1 MAASAKI
8 IDLRNLL
15 AERFPHPSCT
25 TAKRLNT
32 GLPFLEESIGGGLP
46 RGAITELISPGTSAG
61 SASLIH
67 ALVHCAYRD
76 NYFLA
81 LIDGRD
87 SFDPC
92 GLDNAWLQHL
102 LWVRCSKASEA
113 VKAADL
119 LLRDG
124 NFPLVIVDLVLN
136 APEEL
141 RKIPQTNW
149 YRLQRLVEVLP
160 TACLVLTRYEM
171 VSSAQLK
178 LVLENSWDIQTFES
192 EDALSRLRI
201 VVKRSHVQIELRISS
216 QRSTRHDVRHDL
228 FAEFLFAGS
237 HAASAGT
244 LRKTSSVD
252 RRTRKETGHHST
264 ERSRRKRRYSK
275 RNDPEPGVG
284 AIIAGG
290 HQSSCTHAGKI
301 DTGNFASLRVYSQS
315 FCGRHC
321 AGCLHSSV
329 YELPQFE

>member
-25 TAKRLNT
+25 TTRPLST
-32 GLPFLEESIGGGLP
+32 GLPCLEEAIGGGVP
-46 RGAITELISPGTSAG
+46 RAAITELISPETNAG
-61 SASLIH
+61 SASLIR
-67 ALVHCAYRD
+67 ALIHCAYRD
-76 NYFLA
+76 HYFLA
-81 LIDGRD
+81 LIDGGD

-92 GLDNAWLQHL
+92 GLDNGQLQHL
-102 LWVRCSKASEA
+102 FWVRCSKASEG

-124 NFPLVIVDLVLN
+124 NFPLVIIDLLLN

-178 LVLENSWDIQTFES
+178 LVLENSWNIQTFES

-201 VVKRSHVQIELRISS
+201 IVKRSHFQSEVRSQNSQIS
-216 QRSTRHDVRHDL
+216 
-228 FAEFLFAGS
+228 
-237 HAASAGT
+237 
-244 LRKTSSVD
+244 
-252 RRTRKETGHHST
+252 
-264 ERSRRKRRYSK
+264 
-275 RNDPEPGVG
+275 
-284 AIIAGG
+284 
-290 HQSSCTHAGKI
+290 
-301 DTGNFASLRVYSQS
+301 
-315 FCGRHC
+315 
-321 AGCLHSSV
+321 
-329 YELPQFE
+329 

>member
-1 MAASAKI
+1 MPASAKI
-8 IDLRNLL
+8 IDLRKLL
-15 AERFPHPSCT
+15 AERFPHPAVP
-25 TAKRLNT
+25 TATHLIT
-32 GLPFLEESIGGGLP
+32 GLPFLDQPAGAGLP
-46 RGAITELISPGTSAG
+46 RGALTELISPRTSAG

-67 ALVHCAYRD
+67 ALIGSANWD

-178 LVLENSWDIQTFES
+178 LVLENFWDIQTFET

-201 VVKRSHVQIELRISS
+201 VVKRSHF
-216 QRSTRHDVRHDL
+216 RSII
-228 FAEFLFAGS
+228 
-237 HAASAGT
+237 
-244 LRKTSSVD
+244 TS
-252 RRTRKETGHHST
+252 
-264 ERSRRKRRYSK
+264 
-275 RNDPEPGVG
+275 
-284 AIIAGG
+284 
-290 HQSSCTHAGKI
+290 
-301 DTGNFASLRVYSQS
+301 
-315 FCGRHC
+315 
-321 AGCLHSSV
+321 
-329 YELPQFE
+329 

>member
-15 AERFPHPSCT
+15 AERFPHRSSS
-25 TAKRLNT
+25 TASRLST
-32 GLPFLEESIGGGLP
+32 GLPCLEEPIRGGLP
-46 RGAITELISPGTSAG
+46 RGAITELISPPAHTVAGAPRSSTG

-76 NYFLA
+76 NYFVA

-92 GLDNAWLQHL
+92 GLNNAWLQHL
-102 LWVRCSKASEA
+102 LWIRCSKASDS

-136 APEEL
+136 APDEL

-149 YRLQRLVEVLP
+149 YRLQRLVELLP

-178 LVLENSWDIQTFES
+178 LVLENSWDIQTFET
-192 EDALSRLRI
+192 EDAVSRLRI
-201 VVKRSHVQIELRISS
+201 VVKRSHLPEVRI
-216 QRSTRHDVRHDL
+216 
-228 FAEFLFAGS
+228 
-237 HAASAGT
+237 
-244 LRKTSSVD
+244 
-252 RRTRKETGHHST
+252 
-264 ERSRRKRRYSK
+264 
-275 RNDPEPGVG
+275 
-284 AIIAGG
+284 
-290 HQSSCTHAGKI
+290 QSSAV
-301 DTGNFASLRVYSQS
+301 S
-315 FCGRHC
+315 
-321 AGCLHSSV
+321 
-329 YELPQFE
+329 